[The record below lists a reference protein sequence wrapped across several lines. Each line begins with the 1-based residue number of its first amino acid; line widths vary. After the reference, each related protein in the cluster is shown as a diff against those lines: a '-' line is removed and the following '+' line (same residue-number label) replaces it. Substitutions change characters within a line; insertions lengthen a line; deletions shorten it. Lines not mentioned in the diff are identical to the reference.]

1 MKTTERIR
9 ISVENNRILETG
21 VVRINKV
28 GDIQNKAFIE
38 IYYRGVREGLM
49 FVNEEQLQDLLN
61 GLTIVQNELH
71 KRNSSKRQKKKKPAP
86 KPKKEIEVQMLLV
99 NPIPIL

>member
-1 MKTTERIR
+1 MKTTERIN
-9 ISVENNRILETG
+9 VEAENSRFVTLG
-21 VVRINKV
+21 VVMVKQ
-28 GDIQNKAFIE
+28 DKEKQNKAFFDIT
-38 IYYRGVREGLM
+38 YRGVRESLV
-49 FVNEEQLQDLLN
+49 FVNEEQLQGLLN